1 MGTTPPG
8 VRRVAGWRVAGVAPT
23 VWAMDVPGISR
34 PVLVVLIVVAVLLF
48 AYGATKAIAVVTEH
62 TDTHTRVVAAA
73 PTIVVGV
80 ETGDVRITG
89 SDRSDVRL
97 TTKEKRTAWGGG
109 HVEVSGDGSRLHL
122 GDRCDKVPVVD
133 APCSVSYVLE
143 VPRNTA
149 VRVVAG
155 TGDLHAENLA
165 GGADLS
171 SGTGDLHVEG
181 VRGALH
187 LKADTGDVHVQ
198 APAPEASV
206 ETGTGDVD
214 IAASQPRSLSVQTG
228 TGDINILVPDTTYAV
243 DVQSDSGDDHVGV
256 HRDDASPRRLKAHT
270 GTGDVHVEPGV

>member
-1 MGTTPPG
+1 
-8 VRRVAGWRVAGVAPT
+8 
-23 VWAMDVPGISR
+23 MDVPGIPR

-48 AYGATKAIAVVTEH
+48 AYGGTKAIALVTEH

-89 SDRSDVRL
+89 SDRADVRL
-97 TTKEKRTAWGGG
+97 TTKEKRSAWGGG

-165 GGADLS
+165 GGADLR
-171 SGTGDLHVEG
+171 SGTGDLHVIG
-181 VRGALH
+181 VRGPVRAH
-187 LKADTGDVHVQ
+187 ADTGDVEVV
-198 APAPEASV
+198 APAPDISV
-206 ETGTGDVD
+206 RTATGDVA
-214 IAASQPRSLSVQTG
+214 IVASHPRTIHALAA
-228 TGDINILVPDTTYAV
+228 TGDIVLVVPDVTYAV
-243 DVQSDSGDDHVGV
+243 DAQSDAGDDKVLV
-256 HRDDASPRRLKAHT
+256 HLDDASPRKLQAHT
-270 GTGDVHVEPGV
+270 STGDVIVSTDRQ

>member
-1 MGTTPPG
+1 
-8 VRRVAGWRVAGVAPT
+8 
-23 VWAMDVPGISR
+23 MDVPGISR
-34 PVLVVLIVVAVLLF
+34 PVLVVLIIVAVLLF
-48 AYGATKAIAVVTEH
+48 AYGATKAVAVVTEH

-73 PTIVVGV
+73 PAIVVGV

-97 TTKEKRTAWGGG
+97 TTKEKRSAWGGG
-109 HVEVSGDGSRLHL
+109 HVEVSGDGARLHL

-155 TGDLHAENLA
+155 TGDLHAEGL
-165 GGADLS
+165 GRGADLS
-171 SGTGDLHVEG
+171 SGTGDLNVEG

-187 LKADTGDVHVQ
+187 LKADTGDVHVE

-206 ETGTGDVD
+206 ETGTGDVH
-214 IAASQPRSLSVQTG
+214 IEASQPRSIDVRTG
-228 TGDINILVPDTTYAV
+228 TGDVDIAVPDTTYAV

-270 GTGDVHVEPGV
+270 GTGDVFVEPGV